1 MALVAGVLG
10 RAGEAGQKR
19 RLQDAANGNIS
30 WSTSPELSRHMRK
43 EVQAAVLKRKEVMG
57 RMQANIQGFTDE
69 EMKLLRSQ
77 YLGESQDE
85 ATEDDLV
92 NLMGETVASEASTE
106 KAAPSGETVGARL
119 GSIEA
124 QLKSLQKNA
133 VEIEQAVR
141 GSV

>member
-19 RLQDAANGNIS
+19 RVQDAKKGDIS

-69 EMKLLRSQ
+69 ELKLLRSQ
-77 YLGESQDE
+77 YLGEQQE
-85 ATEDDLV
+85 EVTEDELV
-92 NLMGETVASEASTE
+92 NLMGETVASEAA
-106 KAAPSGETVGARL
+106 AAPAETPLGAQL

-124 QLKSLQKNA
+124 QLESLKVNA
-133 VEIEQAVR
+133 AEIESAVR
-141 GSV
+141 KSV

>member
-19 RLQDAANGNIS
+19 RLQDANSGNIS

-69 EMKLLRSQ
+69 ELKLLRSQ
-77 YLGESQDE
+77 YLGEQQQE
-85 ATEDDLV
+85 VTEDELV
-92 NLMGETVASEASTE
+92 SLMGETAEVPSEQQAEANLS
-106 KAAPSGETVGARL
+106 ARL
-119 GSIEA
+119 DSIEA
-124 QLKSLQKNA
+124 QLQGLRENA
-133 VEIEQAVR
+133 AEIESAVGKR
-141 GSV
+141 V